1 MEAEECTDG
10 RKIQYRIVSEWG
22 TLSQHYKYP
31 STLLVGVDCHDENI
45 PTPKHFLV
53 LRRPC
58 CPLPIP
64 SWRERTTLQV
74 SHQSCLGS
82 YFYDT
87 KRSSCPHGK
96 GYPFLLFAMGLPLP
110 PNLVLHALGLTTVTP
125 LLLPLHP
132 PSIVFLSA
140 EKHLLTI
147 ADECHYNWWMKEAMK
162 IVTMWVTRRI
172 STFGRAL
179 EPTRLPWSCIYPVEI
194 LLTISRP
201 CTIIKDQ
208 RRWSWAPLQAS
219 YKLQFVDRCKVQ
231 QRPLEAPQHV
241 TEVLPSLSCGTI
253 RRQYGQI
260 STGKAKD
267 SRLHPPWYQSSP
279 Q

>member
-96 GYPFLLFAMGLPLP
+96 GYPFLLFCDG
-110 PNLVLHALGLTTVTP
+110 
-125 LLLPLHP
+125 P
-132 PSIVFLSA
+132 PSPTKFGTPCSWFDHSHSFI
-140 EKHLLTI
+140 TI
-147 ADECHYNWWMKEAMK
+147 TPPTKY
-162 IVTMWVTRRI
+162 RI
-172 STFGRAL
+172 SVSRETPTYNRGR
-179 EPTRLPWSCIYPVEI
+179 V
-194 LLTISRP
+194 
-201 CTIIKDQ
+201 
-208 RRWSWAPLQAS
+208 PLQLMDERGYEDCDYVSHEENFDFWKSFGTNETPMELHVPCRDPIDHLSSMYNHKRPAKVIVS
-219 YKLQFVDRCKVQ
+219 TSPSKLQAAVCRSVQ
-231 QRPLEAPQHV
+231 GS
-241 TEVLPSLSCGTI
+241 TTPSWSTPTCHWSATQPFLWNDTSTI
-253 RRQYGQI
+253 WANIYRKGE
-260 STGKAKD
+260 G
-267 SRLHPPWYQSSP
+267 
-279 Q
+279 